1 MAYPLLLIP
10 QTDRSVEEQDNSR
23 IGICM
28 NTFKMFFANM
38 NITSKFLVRIG
49 VTLGLAS
56 VCAVWFIAEIQNA
69 QSENDFRER
78 LTNLA
83 VTLPITIHSAAEEN
97 AAKLG
102 MQYHRAPINSIDEQ
116 SEIGKYEKE
125 AAEKFNAN
133 ASLAAWEKKVVEN
146 GVPKMIVFV
155 PGRVRDEC
163 MMCHQSVG
171 IDVFGDKKTG
181 EIAAVF
187 DIAGPMTAL
196 YEQQAKTMYLVLSAG
211 LGFILITGVI
221 VWYFMKKLVTEP
233 LSTIVKT
240 AGAIALGDLTV
251 NAPVMSRDEVG
262 RLGTAVNEMVSK
274 LRETIGSVQK
284 LSTSVVYAS
293 TDISSSTEQMAA
305 GAQEQSRQT
314 NEVAGAIGEM
324 KKTLVD
330 TNKNIRLVADGARD
344 AKENANAGGTVVGD
358 TVKGMRNI
366 SEVVNSSADKVK
378 VLGSSSEKIGEIINV
393 IDEIADQTNLLA
405 LNAAIEAARAGE
417 QGRGFAVVADEVRKL
432 AERTSK
438 ATKEISTMVKQIQLD
453 TMDAVASMD
462 RGTEE
467 VAKGIT
473 LAEKAGEM
481 LRGIVG
487 NAEAVAEMVSQI
499 AAASEQQAS
508 TSEEISRNVEGI
520 SSVTNENANAVQQIA
535 RTAEDLN
542 KMTENLQA
550 VLEKFTLER
559 SGQQSQQPKKDR
571 TIRDRSSAKSSGTFV
586 PSKEFA
592 DPY

>member
-1 MAYPLLLIP
+1 M
-10 QTDRSVEEQDNSR
+10 NS
-23 IGICM
+23 
-28 NTFKMFFANM
+28 FKAFLANM

-56 VCAVWFIAEIQNA
+56 VCAVWFIAKIQNA

-97 AAKLG
+97 ATKLG
-102 MQYHRAPINSIDEQ
+102 MQYHRAPISSIDEQ
-116 SEIGKYEKE
+116 TEVGKYEKE
-125 AAEKFNAN
+125 AVEKFNSD
-133 ASLAAWEKKVVEN
+133 ASLSAWEKKVVEN

-163 MMCHQSVG
+163 TMCHQSVG
-171 IDVFGDKKTG
+171 IDVFGDKKAG

-187 DIAGPMTAL
+187 DISGPMTAL

-251 NAPVMSRDEVG
+251 NAPVVSRDEVG
-262 RLGTAVNEMVSK
+262 RLGAAVNEMVAK

-284 LSTSVVYAS
+284 LSSSVVYAS

-438 ATKEISTMVKQIQLD
+438 ATKEISMMVKQIQMD
-453 TMDAVASMD
+453 TKDAVASMD
-462 RGTEE
+462 RGTVE

-550 VLEKFTLER
+550 ILEKFTLEP
-559 SGQQSQQPKKDR
+559 SGQHSQQHTKER
-571 TIRDRSSAKSSGTFV
+571 ASRDRSTKKISGPDVHTEV
-586 PSKEFA
+586 VA
-592 DPY
+592 DHY